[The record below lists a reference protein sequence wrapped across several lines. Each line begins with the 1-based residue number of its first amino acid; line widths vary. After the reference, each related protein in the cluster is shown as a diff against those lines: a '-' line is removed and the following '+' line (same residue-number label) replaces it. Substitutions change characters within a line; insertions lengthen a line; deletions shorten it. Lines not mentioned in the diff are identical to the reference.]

1 MSKNS
6 KAKVIKNKKKL
17 NWGKVWYYVKS
28 LFSNQIVFDCG
39 SSKKWYVAVIMALLS
54 LIVTV
59 IPISVSVSQS
69 SGASF
74 VNGTSADPYT
84 YGLNYYVENKTQ
96 VGDIKFSEGVATY
109 EKESAIEYNVIG
121 ETKVV
126 KPIMTY
132 ERSAASGQNYTN
144 EFCIYFIPTT
154 AGDFATQVNYILSPG
169 KYGLST
175 DTSKVNTSSLAIFG
189 VNNFYGVLYNYTKAT
204 SVGTVNGDYK
214 SLREGLEGKTFYQIL
229 TNDATTPTGYLD
241 NFKTFAYDSYINNRT
256 TLMWVQTGMVAGINA
271 GILILMGLVM
281 FLMTRGKNNP
291 NRVIKWYQ
299 CYGMAAWA
307 APSPALL
314 TLIMGFILPSYA
326 VMYFVLFYGFRIM
339 WMSMKQLRP
348 AV

>member
-6 KAKVIKNKKKL
+6 KAKIIKNKKKVE
-17 NWGKVWYYVKS
+17 WGKIWYYIKS
-28 LFSNQIVFDCG
+28 LFSIQIVFDCG
-39 SSKKWYVAVIMALLS
+39 TSKKWYVAVILALLS

-59 IPISVSVSQS
+59 IPISVNVSQS
-69 SGASF
+69 SGAAFINAS
-74 VNGTSADPYT
+74 SADPYA
-84 YGLNYYVENKTQ
+84 YGLNEYVENKSTI
-96 VGDIKFSEGVATY
+96 GDIRFSEDKAVY
-109 EKESAIEYNVIG
+109 EKESSITYNVIG
-121 ETKVV
+121 EIKVV

-132 ERSAASGQNYTN
+132 ERTSANGQSYKNS
-144 EFCIYFIPTT
+144 FKLFFIPTT

-175 DTSKVNTSSLAIFG
+175 DTSEVNTSSLAIFG
-189 VNNFYGVLYNYTKAT
+189 VNNFYGVLYNYTTSK
-204 SVGTVNGDYK
+204 SVGTVNGDYIN
-214 SLREGLEGKTFYQIL
+214 LREGLEGKTLNEIL
-229 TNDATTPTGYLD
+229 TKDASTPTEYLN
-241 NFKTFAYDSYINNRT
+241 NFKDFAYDSYINNRT
-256 TLMWVQTGMVAGINA
+256 TLMWVQVGMVAGINA
-271 GILILMGLVM
+271 GILLLMGLVM

-307 APSPALL
+307 APTPALL